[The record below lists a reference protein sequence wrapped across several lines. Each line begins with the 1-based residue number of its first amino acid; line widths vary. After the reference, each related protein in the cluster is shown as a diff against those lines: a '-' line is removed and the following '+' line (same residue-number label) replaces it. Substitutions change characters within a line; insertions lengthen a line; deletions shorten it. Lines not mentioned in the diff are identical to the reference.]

1 MAVVP
6 DETIQQ
12 FMALTNVSHNIAV
25 QYLSE
30 FEDLNEALNSFY
42 ASQVD
47 DQNDRREEAHRKG
60 QQEKE
65 SKEETLSSFESLRKA
80 VGTEN
85 VGGSSSRLGS
95 SQGSNEH
102 LKKKSSTSPEPA
114 KNTSRSGS
122 GNNSRFMSFSDM
134 VRGEADDDDE
144 DHPRNTFAG
153 GETSGLEVTDPS
165 DPNSLLKD
173 LLEKARRGG
182 QSDLENESRDE
193 NDEEHED
200 DPNRFSGRGFR
211 LGSTADAPDQVVET
225 SAPQPQR
232 TKPQKVTRE
241 ITFWKEGFQ
250 VADGPLYRY
259 DDPANSF
266 YLSELNQGRA
276 PLKLLDVEF
285 GQEVE
290 VNVYKKLDEPYKTP
304 KRKLGGFSGQGQRL
318 GSPIPGESL
327 SPVEVAK
334 DEAPIV
340 EEESEPKEEPKKG
353 DTSVQIRYANGKRE
367 VLRCNSTDTV
377 NSLYDHVSSNAN
389 TDASRN
395 FTLNHAFPVKPINN
409 DDTTLKDA
417 DLLNSVVVQ
426 RWT

>member
-1 MAVVP
+1 MAEIP

-30 FEDLNEALNSFY
+30 FGDLNEALNSYY
-42 ASQVD
+42 ASQTD
-47 DQNDRREEAHRKG
+47 DRKDRREEAHWNR
-60 QQEKE
+60 QQEKALKQE
-65 SKEETLSSFESLRKA
+65 AFSSTNSSNKA
-80 VGTEN
+80 INTEH
-85 VGGSSSRLGS
+85 VGGLCPKPGS
-95 SQGSNEH
+95 SQGSNEY
-102 LKKKSSTSPEPA
+102 LKRKGSTSPEPT
-114 KNTSRSGS
+114 KGSSRSGS

-134 VRGEADDDDE
+134 VRGQADDDDE
-144 DHPRNTFAG
+144 DQPRNTFAG

-182 QSDLENESRDE
+182 QMGAENGSRD
-193 NDEEHED
+193 DEDHEMGA
-200 DPNRFSGRGFR
+200 NRFTGRGFR
-211 LGSTADAPDQVVET
+211 LGSTIDAADEVVEDNT
-225 SAPQPQR
+225 SQSQR
-232 TKPQKVTRE
+232 RPEKVTRE

-276 PLKLLDVEF
+276 PLKLLDVQF

-290 VNVYKKLDEPYKTP
+290 VNVYKKLDESYKAP

-318 GSPIPGESL
+318 GSPIPGES
-327 SPVEVAK
+327 SPAEVPKNETPAAQEQPTS
-334 DEAPIV
+334 DN
-340 EEESEPKEEPKKG
+340 EPKQG
-353 DTSVQIRYANGKRE
+353 DTSIQIRYANGKRE
-367 VLRCNSTDTV
+367 VLRCNSTDSV
-377 NSLYDHVSSNAN
+377 KFLYEHVTSNAN
-389 TDASRN
+389 TDPSRN
-395 FTLNHAFPVKPINN
+395 FTLNYAFPIKPISN
-409 DDTTLKDA
+409 DETTLKDA

-426 RWT
+426 RWA

>member
-1 MAVVP
+1 MS
-6 DETIQQ
+6 DESIQQ

-30 FEDLNEALNSFY
+30 FGNLNEALNSYY
-42 ASQVD
+42 ATQAD
-47 DQNDRREEAHRKG
+47 DKKDRREGAHWNR

-65 SKEETLSSFESLRKA
+65 SKQEALSSTNCIKKA
-80 VGTEN
+80 MDTEN
-85 VGGSSSRLGS
+85 IGGSGHKLGS
-95 SQGSNEH
+95 SQGSNEY
-102 LKKKSSTSPEPA
+102 LKRKSSISPEPI
-114 KNTSRSGS
+114 KGNSRSGS

-134 VRGEADDDDE
+134 VRGQADDDD
-144 DHPRNTFAG
+144 DDQPRNTFAG

-165 DPNSLLKD
+165 DPSSLLKD

-182 QSDLENESRDE
+182 QADPE
-193 NDEEHED
+193 NDTRDDGHEVGA
-200 DPNRFSGRGFR
+200 NHFTGRGFR
-211 LGSTADAPDQVVET
+211 LGSTIDAADQVVEDNT
-225 SAPQPQR
+225 SQPQR
-232 TKPQKVTRE
+232 RKPEKVTRE

-276 PLKLLDVEF
+276 PLKLLNVEF

-290 VNVYKKLDEPYKTP
+290 VNVYKKLDEPYKAP

-327 SPVEVAK
+327 SPVEVPR
-334 DEAPIV
+334 DEALAA
-340 EEESEPKEEPKKG
+340 EEESKSKNEPKNG
-353 DTSVQIRYANGKRE
+353 DTSIQIRYANGKRE

-377 NSLYDHVSSNAN
+377 KYLYDHVTSSVN
-389 TDASRN
+389 TDTSRN
-395 FTLNHAFPVKPINN
+395 FTLNHAFPIKPIN
-409 DDTTLKDA
+409 DDETTLKDA

-426 RWT
+426 RWA

>member
-1 MAVVP
+1 MAEVS

-30 FEDLNEALNSFY
+30 FGDLNEALNSYY
-42 ASQVD
+42 ASQAD
-47 DQNDRREEAHRKG
+47 DEKDRREEAHWNR
-60 QQEKE
+60 QQEKVPKQE
-65 SKEETLSSFESLRKA
+65 ALSSINSLKKA
-80 VGTEN
+80 IDEEN
-85 VGGSSSRLGS
+85 VGGLGS
-95 SQGSNEH
+95 KPVLSQGSNEY
-102 LKKKSSTSPEPA
+102 LKRKSSTSPEPA
-114 KNTSRSGS
+114 KGNSRSGS
-122 GNNSRFMSFSDM
+122 GNSSRFMSFSDM
-134 VRGEADDDDE
+134 VRGQADDDDE
-144 DHPRNTFAG
+144 DQPRNTFAG

-182 QSDLENESRDE
+182 QMGAEDESRD
-193 NDEEHED
+193 DEEHEVGA
-200 DPNRFSGRGFR
+200 NRFAGRGFR
-211 LGSTADAPDQVVET
+211 LGSTIDATDQVVEDNT
-225 SAPQPQR
+225 SQPQR
-232 TKPQKVTRE
+232 RKPEKVTRE

-250 VADGPLYRY
+250 VANGPLYRY

-290 VNVYKKLDEPYKTP
+290 VNVYKKLDEPYRAP

-327 SPVEVAK
+327 SPAEIPRDETPVAQEQSK
-334 DEAPIV
+334 PDN
-340 EEESEPKEEPKKG
+340 EPKKG
-353 DTSVQIRYANGKRE
+353 DTSIQIRYANGKRE
-367 VLRCNSTDTV
+367 VLRCSSTDTV
-377 NSLYDHVSSNAN
+377 KFLYDHVTSNPN
-389 TDASRN
+389 TDTSRN
-395 FTLNHAFPVKPINN
+395 FTLNHAFPIKPISN
-409 DDTTLKDA
+409 DETTLKDA

-426 RWT
+426 RWA

>member
-1 MAVVP
+1 MAEVS
-6 DETIQQ
+6 DEIIQQ

-30 FEDLNEALNSFY
+30 FGDLNEALNSYY
-42 ASQVD
+42 ASQAD
-47 DQNDRREEAHRKG
+47 DQKDRREETHWKS

-65 SKEETLSSFESLRKA
+65 FKQEALSSVDSLKKA
-80 VGTEN
+80 MDIGN
-85 VGGSSSRLGS
+85 VGGSGSRLGS
-95 SQGSNEH
+95 SQGGNEY
-102 LKKKSSTSPEPA
+102 LKKKSSASPEPT
-114 KNTSRSGS
+114 KGNSRSGT

-134 VRGEADDDDE
+134 VRGQADDDDE
-144 DHPRNTFAG
+144 DQPRNTFAG

-165 DPNSLLKD
+165 DANSLLKD

-182 QSDLENESRDE
+182 QADSENESRG
-193 NDEEHED
+193 DEEHED
-200 DPNRFSGRGFR
+200 DDNRFAGRGFR
-211 LGSTADAPDQVVET
+211 LGSTIDAIDQVVEDND
-225 SAPQPQR
+225 SQAQR
-232 TKPQKVTRE
+232 KRPEKVTRE

-276 PLKLLDVEF
+276 PLKLLNVEF

-290 VNVYKKLDEPYKTP
+290 VNVYKKLDEPYKAP

-327 SPVEVAK
+327 SPVEVT
-334 DEAPIV
+334 
-340 EEESEPKEEPKKG
+340 EEEVSLPQEEPKPKDELKEG

-367 VLRCNSTDTV
+367 VLRCNSTDTAEF
-377 NSLYDHVSSNAN
+377 LYDHVTSNEN
-389 TDASRN
+389 TDPTRN
-395 FTLNHAFPVKPINN
+395 FTLNHAFPIKIINN
-409 DDTTLKDA
+409 DETTLKDA
-417 DLLNSVVVQ
+417 NLLNSVVVQ
-426 RWT
+426 RWA